1 MTSTFL
7 HFWCYGETINE
18 PFPSPFRCI
27 MCPFPQAV
35 SEGKEEEEEEVNSPM
50 FVPKVGKFFQ
60 HDTREGDEEQT
71 QTK

>member
-1 MTSTFL
+1 
-7 HFWCYGETINE
+7 
-18 PFPSPFRCI
+18 

-35 SEGKEEEEEEVNSPM
+35 SEGKEDEEEVNSPM